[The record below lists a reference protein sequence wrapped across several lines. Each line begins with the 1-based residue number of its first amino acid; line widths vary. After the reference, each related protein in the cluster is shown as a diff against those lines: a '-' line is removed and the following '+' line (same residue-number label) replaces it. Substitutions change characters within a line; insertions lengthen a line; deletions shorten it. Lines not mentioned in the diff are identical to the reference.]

1 MSDLVRGY
9 SEMEAGDKE
18 LMTSWLKIQISEKK
32 NQLMQLGVALDKLK
46 TVDMKKIEHQVKLL
60 EKEIQILEN
69 RLTVDSNSDTVID
82 V

>member
-9 SEMEAGDKE
+9 NEMEANDKE

-32 NQLMQLGVALDKLK
+32 NQLMQLGVALDKMK
-46 TVDMKKIEHQVKLL
+46 TVDIKKIEHQVKVL
-60 EKEIQILEN
+60 EKEIGILEN
-69 RLTVDSNSDTVID
+69 RLTVDGKIID